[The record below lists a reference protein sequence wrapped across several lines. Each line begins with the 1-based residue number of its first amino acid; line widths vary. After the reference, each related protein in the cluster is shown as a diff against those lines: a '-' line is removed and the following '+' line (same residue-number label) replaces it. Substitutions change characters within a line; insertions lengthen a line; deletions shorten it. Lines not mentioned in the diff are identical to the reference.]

1 MEGGGGSYDDGG
13 ADVVVGLVVDV
24 VVGLVVVV
32 VGVVLTF
39 VVVAVGAGVGV
50 GVGVGVPDVYVC
62 MKDTTCEYVG
72 SDEEGT
78 A

>member
-50 GVGVGVPDVYVC
+50 GVGVGVPDVCKAYFSLEEV
-62 MKDTTCEYVG
+62 
-72 SDEEGT
+72 SDLGIPSLSN
-78 A
+78 